1 MANKNDWKPN
11 PGPQEYFLSLTCREA
26 LFGGSAGGGK
36 SAALLVDAVRY
47 VGKGYGPAY
56 KALLLRRT
64 YPELEK
70 SLIPESR
77 LLYRRL
83 GGRYN
88 GQLHVWTFPEGETV
102 WLSHLQQ
109 ESDVHAHQSA
119 EYQFIGFDEVT
130 SFTEAQYLYLGYSRM
145 RSSHGVPLR
154 LRAGT
159 NPGNEGHD
167 WVFKRFGSWLNP
179 ESDIKARPGQVLQFL
194 RSGNDESV
202 VPVGTPGAMGR
213 TFVPSKHTDN
223 PHLDDGYAVG
233 LDMLD
238 AVTRAQLK
246 DGNWL
251 IKPGRGLYFK
261 RNYFTVVDAYPADAQ
276 LIRYWDR
283 AGTGETEAA
292 KRKNSDPDWTV
303 GLLLGKSNGIY
314 YVIDVN
320 RFRGTPGEVE
330 REILNTAQADGKRVM
345 VGLEQDPAQAGKFEI
360 DTYMR
365 TLDGFNVRAFPAR
378 VDKITRA
385 QPASAQA
392 EHGNFRMLQAA
403 WNKGFVEELEAFPEG
418 GHDDQVDALS
428 GAHNA
433 ISKGILPSKKDH
445 KVPRPRSSI
454 FGAGRPGW

>member
-1 MANKNDWKPN
+1 MPHPNDWRPN

-26 LFGGSAGGGK
+26 LYGGSAGGGK

-47 VGKGYGPAY
+47 VGRGYGPAY

-64 YPELEK
+64 FPELER

-77 LLYRRL
+77 SLYRRL

-109 ESDVHAHQSA
+109 EDDIHAHQSA
-119 EYQFIGFDEVT
+119 EYQFVGFDEVT

-145 RSSHGVPLR
+145 RSSRGVPLR

-159 NPGNEGHD
+159 NPGNDGHE
-167 WVFKRFGSWLNP
+167 WVFRRFAPWLDP
-179 ESDIKARPGQVLQFL
+179 ETKTRARPGQVLHFL
-194 RSGNDESV
+194 RDGNGESV

-213 TFVPSKHTDN
+213 TFVPAKCGDN
-223 PHLDDGYAVG
+223 PHLDSGYASG

-238 AVTRAQLK
+238 PVTRAQLK

-261 RNYFTVVDAYPADAQ
+261 RQWFEVVDATPANAVRV
-276 LIRYWDR
+276 RYWDR

-292 KRKNSDPDWTV
+292 KRRSSDPDWTV
-303 GLLLGKSNGIY
+303 GLLLAKAGGIY
-314 YVIDVN
+314 YVEDVN
-320 RFRGTPGEVE
+320 RFRGTPGEVQA
-330 REILNTAQADGKRVM
+330 EILRTAANDGKHVQ
-345 VGLEQDPAQAGKFEI
+345 VALEQDPGQAGKFEI
-360 DTYMR
+360 ATYVGL
-365 TLDGFNVRAFPAR
+365 LDGLNVRSYPAR
-378 VDKITRA
+378 EDKITRA

-392 EHGNFRMLQAA
+392 EHGNFKLLRGA
-403 WNKGFVEELEAFPEG
+403 WNKLFVEELEAFPEG
-418 GHDDQVDALS
+418 AHDDQVDALS
-428 GAHNA
+428 GAHNSMRTVVDNSPA
-433 ISKGILPSKKDH
+433 VRFTRKSQLDD
-445 KVPRPRSSI
+445 
-454 FGAGRPGW
+454 AGY